1 MTTASQYR
9 ANAAEW
15 FSANK
20 AGMAAVI
27 GLSLL
32 LSSGPCVAADREMSR
47 EYTACFD
54 KSNGVTAEMIN
65 CILAETT
72 RQDAR
77 LNESYKKLMSNLP
90 QSRKQA
96 LLEAQRAWIQFRDAN
111 CRFYDD
117 PQGGSIARVTANEC
131 ILNATMDRAKEL
143 QLLSADQ

>member
-15 FSANK
+15 FIGANK
-20 AGMAAVI
+20 AGLATII
-27 GLSLL
+27 GLPLL
-32 LSSGPCVAADREMSR
+32 LSSGPCAAADREMSR
-47 EYTACFD
+47 EYTVCFD

-77 LNESYKKLMSNLP
+77 LNENYKNLMSKLS

-117 PQGGSIARVTANEC
+117 PEGGSIARVTANEC
-131 ILNATMDRAKEL
+131 ILNATADRAKEL
-143 QLLSADQ
+143 QLSTDQ